1 MSTLANSDLFIVQR
15 PEGGN
20 KGTYKIEW
28 ESILDNIAASPAV
41 QFQGTANF
49 TDSSADP
56 SAGVGRNNGDLWVN
70 TTDGTF
76 AWANPETAN
85 KPVLEGDYCIWDEN
99 DGVWRFLGS
108 IGGGG
113 GAVDSVDANTPL
125 SMVGD
130 ATTGDV
136 VMRIKMASFSD
147 GSTYVREFPA
157 GTEPGVV
164 ASIALDSDVAA
175 SDDPSPNPNAV
186 VTAAQLKA
194 TNDALDTATAGG
206 ISGLTAVQDPAP
218 PARWTVTDYEGT
230 DYDGDVSSLGV
241 TQLQPTASG
250 SARTLAVSLADTNT
264 PGVFLAPVDDDVNP
278 ANADPAAAD
287 GKLSKVHAVTPN
299 LVYEYYTPKD
309 FSILSELP
317 SD

>member
-15 PEGGN
+15 PSGMDS
-20 KGTYKIEW
+20 GTYKIEW
-28 ESILDNIAASPAV
+28 ESVLDNIAASPAV
-41 QFQGTANF
+41 QFKGTANF
-49 TDSSADP
+49 TSAADDP
-56 SAGVGRNNGDLWVN
+56 SGNGEGRDNGDLWVN

-76 AWANPETAN
+76 AWANPETAS
-85 KPVLEGDYCIWDEN
+85 KAVLEGDYCIWDAD
-99 DGVWRFLGS
+99 DGVWRFIGS
-108 IGGGG
+108 VGGGG

-125 SMVGD
+125 STVGG
-130 ATTGDV
+130 ATEGDV
-136 VMRIKMASFSD
+136 VLQIKMASFSD
-147 GSTYVREFPA
+147 GSTYVREFPL

-175 SDDPSPNPNAV
+175 GDDPSPNPNAV

-206 ISGLTAVQDPAP
+206 ISGLTAVQDPNP
-218 PARWTVTDYEGT
+218 PARWTASDYEGT
-230 DYDGDVSSLGV
+230 SYDGDVSSLGV

-250 SARTLAVSLADTNT
+250 SARTLAVSLADTGT

-278 ANADPAAAD
+278 ANADSDEAD

-299 LVYEYYTPKD
+299 LVYEFYTPRN
-309 FSILSELP
+309 FNLLSELP
-317 SD
+317 